1 MRFSMR
7 QVPPEQR
14 KLTPHLQ
21 GPSASDVSL
30 PSGLKNC
37 MHIHSIALKGIA
49 RNTHAVS
56 DGKGITLIDPGLA
69 AVEEYKQLEGPLQA
83 VVLTSVP
90 ADRIS
95 AHRIL
100 QTSVPGLKLFMPARE
115 AQGWNT
121 LDVNGLSA
129 LSLNATQSILRL
141 TDVDGKVQAYFTGV
155 AAPEQLEYITELDRD
170 QVAVYSAFGL
180 YPSLNA
186 WAELQYAEASF
197 PSIPL
202 EHYNL
207 SRADL
212 QLVYPLTVKQL
223 DAASVQQFSS
233 DGSLVLDMRAAEQ
246 FADGH
251 VPGSL
256 NLPPGAAFLRNIHR
270 IIDLD
275 RRFLV
280 VCDAENKDECM
291 AALAETGLTGAEG
304 YWLFDAEEWTRSGDR
319 LDMLVWVDEEELGL
333 DMRFSIPQLIDTRA
347 EAAFNAGALENAQS
361 IPPETFDDEDG
372 LPAGEHDL
380 YFYCHDGG
388 NSFLF
393 ASMLKARGMHRLR
406 VLLGGLQAAPSLWQ
420 NGPVPQAT
428 NSNPN

>member
-1 MRFSMR
+1 
-7 QVPPEQR
+7 
-14 KLTPHLQ
+14 
-21 GPSASDVSL
+21 
-30 PSGLKNC
+30 

-49 RNTHAVS
+49 RNTYAIS
-56 DGKGITLIDPGLA
+56 DGKGISLIDPGLA
-69 AVEEYKQLEGPLQA
+69 AVEEYKQLEGELQA

-95 AHRIL
+95 THRIL
-100 QTSVPGLKLFMPARE
+100 QTSVPGLKLLMPARE
-115 AQGWNT
+115 GQGWQT

-129 LSLNATQSILRL
+129 LSLDAGRCILRL
-141 TDVDGKVQAYFTGV
+141 TDGDGKVQAYFTGL
-155 AAPEQLEYITELDRD
+155 ATPEELENESGLERD
-170 QVAVYSAFGL
+170 QVPVYSALGG

-186 WAELQYAEASF
+186 WAELEYAEAAF
-197 PSIPL
+197 PSVPV
-202 EHYNL
+202 EQYNL

-212 QLVYPLTVKQL
+212 QLAYPLTMKQL
-223 DAASVQQFSS
+223 DAATVQQFASE
-233 DGSLVLDMRAAEQ
+233 GSLVLDMRAAEH
-246 FADGH
+246 FADGY

-280 VCDAENKDECM
+280 VCDAENTDACM
-291 AALAETGLTGAEG
+291 AALAETGLTGGEG
-304 YWLFDAEEWTRSGDR
+304 VWLFDADEWTKTGGR

-333 DMRFSIPQLIDTRA
+333 DLRFSSPQLIDNRS
-347 EAAFNAGALENAQS
+347 EAAYRAGALENASS
-361 IPPETFDDEDG
+361 IPPEAFDDEEA

-380 YFYCHDGG
+380 YLYCHDGG

-393 ASMLKARGMHRLR
+393 ASMLKARGMHRVR